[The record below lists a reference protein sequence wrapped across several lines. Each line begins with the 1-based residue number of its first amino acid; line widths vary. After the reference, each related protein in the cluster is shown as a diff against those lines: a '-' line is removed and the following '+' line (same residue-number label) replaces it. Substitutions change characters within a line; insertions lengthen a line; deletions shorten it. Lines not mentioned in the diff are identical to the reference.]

1 MVRNVDFR
9 TLHVMS
15 RDQILRYLC
24 QYYRLDFLKPTM
36 HNVALS
42 DGSVATVPIF
52 DAKQTLLALI
62 TYNFK
67 LKLMSFWY
75 IIKLKIKFNA
85 Y

>member
-1 MVRNVDFR
+1 MVTADHCPAVIGVKVANEFIECRALNGIFVLGRSMGFIG
-9 TLHVMS
+9 HFIV
-15 RDQILRYLC
+15 
-24 QYYRLDFLKPTM
+24 LKRPK
-36 HNVALS
+36 
-42 DGSVATVPIF
+42 
-52 DAKQTLLALI
+52 AKFLLALI